1 MKLGAIIDR
10 LFELRTEK
18 SDLNDK
24 IKVIEEEITELKT
37 LLITRLDDEETL
49 KACGKLASVT
59 ITSQVVP
66 NVTDWDQVH
75 RYIVENDACY
85 LLEKR
90 LSAAPYRELLAS
102 GNPIPGTEP
111 FEKRDISLR
120 KLT

>member
-1 MKLGAIIDR
+1 MKIGTIIDR
-10 LFELRTEK
+10 LYELRAEK
-18 SDLNDK
+18 ADLNDK
-24 IKVIEEEITELKT
+24 IKLIESEISDLKP
-37 LLITRLDDEETL
+37 LLMARLDDEETI

-66 NVTDWDQVH
+66 NVTDWDLVH

-90 LSAAPYRELLAS
+90 LSAAPYRELLLT
-102 GNPIPGTEP
+102 GEPIPGTEP

-120 KLT
+120 KL